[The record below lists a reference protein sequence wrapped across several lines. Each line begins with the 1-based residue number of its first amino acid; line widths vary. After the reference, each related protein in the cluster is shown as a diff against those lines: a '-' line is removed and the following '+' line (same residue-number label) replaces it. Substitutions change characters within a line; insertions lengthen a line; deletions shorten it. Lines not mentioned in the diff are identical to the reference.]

1 MIDKNK
7 QTYFKASPDL
17 IAIDAI
23 FKNCENDDGADGL
36 TLTEIT
42 GESCMQ
48 IISSTFGVTES
59 NVNKI
64 FKKLDQDKNQI
75 INKNEATVATKFLN
89 RSIGGYGYY

>member
-1 MIDKNK
+1 MINKNK

-23 FKNCENDDGADGL
+23 FKSCEIDGADGL

-42 GESCMQ
+42 GEACME
-48 IISSTFGVTES
+48 IISSTFGISED

-89 RSIGGYGYY
+89 RSKEPYGYY

>member
-1 MIDKNK
+1 MINKNK

-23 FKNCENDDGADGL
+23 FKSCEIDGADGL

-42 GESCMQ
+42 GEACME
-48 IISSTFGVTES
+48 IISSTFGISED

-64 FKKLDQDKNQI
+64 FKKLDQDKNQVI
-75 INKNEATVATKFLN
+75 SKNEATVATKLLN
-89 RSIGGYGYY
+89 RSKTKI

>member
-7 QTYFKASPDL
+7 NTYFKASPDL

-23 FKNCENDDGADGL
+23 FKSCEIDGADGL

-42 GESCMQ
+42 GEACME
-48 IISSTFGVTES
+48 IISSTFGISED

-89 RSIGGYGYY
+89 RSKGYGYY